1 MLKTLKDRLPLIA
14 LVGISTF
21 SIGMAVAFLKSTD
34 AFSPQ
39 QEVVSSVLPDA
50 DAASAVLKLVNQP
63 AVTRSAALSAIAQQ
77 KGIEGDRARY
87 LLAADLI
94 DQGKGGSA
102 LPLLDN
108 LDSSYEALAPY
119 VLLKQ
124 GQAEAASGQAKTA
137 KATWM
142 RLIEQHPDSAAAA
155 EALYQLGDQSEE
167 SAATYWNTLLQN
179 FPSHPRSVELAF
191 KQVSTADQTA
201 AKDAEPDAQVLD
213 FDQLSLLKLIAR
225 HGLYHS
231 DYVQILNRLTEQYG
245 SALTP
250 EDWAAVGFGYWE
262 TQNYGQAGVA
272 YSQAPATPTSQ
283 YRAARGKD
291 LKGKTVEAIA
301 AYRLLNQTF
310 PDAPETATG
319 LLKLAQLLPSSEAVP
334 TLDQVI
340 TRFPDQA
347 AAALS
352 QRADRLDALKSPDSA
367 NQARASILSQYSD
380 SAAAARI
387 RLANA
392 EANAQAGNYSAAID
406 WAQQLITAAPDDELA
421 AKAGFWLGKWA
432 LQKNQPDIARKA
444 FENVI
449 QTHPESYFAWRSA
462 VYLDWNVGD
471 FDTVRSFDAPIALPT
486 ERLPLPAG
494 SATLQEL
501 HLLGQ
506 DQTAWSQWQTEF
518 VDQRSPTVTE
528 QFTDGILRL
537 GIGDNLNGIFM
548 ASSLAWRD
556 LPADKDEYRLLK
568 ENPSYWQAV
577 YPFPFS
583 QLITGWAQLRKINPL
598 LVTALVR
605 QESRFQPDIQS
616 VVGATGLMQVMPETA
631 AWISEQL
638 GGESYILDQPE
649 DNVKLGTWYLDF
661 THQQYTD
668 NSLFAVASY
677 NAGPGSVAA
686 WIAEGDY
693 TNADEFVAKIPYPE
707 TKDYVESVFGGYWNY
722 LRLYNPEIAA
732 KVAELQADANSK

>member
-14 LVGISTF
+14 LVGISAL
-21 SIGMAVAFLKSTD
+21 SVGMAVAFLKSTD
-34 AFSPQ
+34 AFSPPR
-39 QEVVSSVLPDA
+39 EVVSSLSPE
-50 DAASAVLKLVNQP
+50 AAASSAVLKLVNQP
-63 AVTRSAALSAIAQQ
+63 AETRSAALQAIAQQ

-87 LLAADLI
+87 LLAVDLI

-102 LPLLDN
+102 LPLLDS
-108 LDSSYEALAPY
+108 LDSSYETLAPY
-119 VLLKQ
+119 ALLKR
-124 GQAEAASGQAKTA
+124 GQAEAATGQAEAARANWIQLT
-137 KATWM
+137 
-142 RLIEQHPDSAAAA
+142 EQYPSSAATA

-167 SAATYWNTLLQN
+167 SAATYWKTLLQN
-179 FPSHPRSVELAF
+179 FPSHPRSVELSF
-191 KQVSTADQTA
+191 NQVSTADQPA
-201 AKDAEPDAQVLD
+201 AKEAEIDAKALD

-225 HGLYHS
+225 HGLHHP
-231 DYVQILNRLTEQYG
+231 DYVQMLNRLTEQYS

-262 TQNYGQAGVA
+262 TQNYGQAGEA
-272 YSQAPATPTSQ
+272 YSKAPATPLSQ
-283 YRAARGKD
+283 YRAARGKER
-291 LKGKTVEAIA
+291 KGKTVEAIA
-301 AYRLLNQTF
+301 TYRLLNQTF

-319 LLKLAQLLPSSEAVP
+319 LLKLAQLIPNSDAAA

-340 TRFPDQA
+340 NRFPDRA
-347 AAALS
+347 AEALA
-352 QRADRLDALKSPDSA
+352 QRADLLDALKSPDSA

-380 SAAAARI
+380 SAAAAKI

-392 EANAQAGNYSAAID
+392 EANAKAGNYPAAID
-406 WAQQLITAAPDDELA
+406 WSQQLVAAAPDDELA

-432 LQKNQPDIARKA
+432 LQQNQSDVARQA
-444 FENVI
+444 FETVI
-449 QTHPESYFAWRSA
+449 RTHPESYFAWRSA
-462 VYLDWNVGD
+462 VHLDWNVGD
-471 FDTVRSFDAPIALPT
+471 FDTVRSLDTPIALPP

-494 SATLQEL
+494 SAALQEL
-501 HLLGQ
+501 YLLGQ

-518 VDQRSPTVTE
+518 VDQQSPTVAE

-556 LPADKDEYRLLK
+556 LPAEKDEYLLLK

-583 QLITGWAQLRKINPL
+583 QLITSWAQLRQLNPL

-677 NAGPGSVAA
+677 NAGPGSVAG
-686 WIAEGDY
+686 WIAEGGY
-693 TNADEFVAKIPYPE
+693 ANADEFVAKIPYPE

-732 KVAELQADANSK
+732 KVAELQADR